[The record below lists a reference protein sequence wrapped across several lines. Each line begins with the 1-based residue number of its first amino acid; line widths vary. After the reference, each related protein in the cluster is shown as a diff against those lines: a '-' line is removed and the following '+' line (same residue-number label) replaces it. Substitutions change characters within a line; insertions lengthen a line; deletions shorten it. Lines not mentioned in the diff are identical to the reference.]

1 MEKMAHKLRII
12 GILIISFACMTSTV
26 YAKGI
31 VDNPDQPFSI
41 TVSEPYISEESV
53 QYFNDNNKLETAAE
67 GTQNRLNFTV
77 EINNITNQDY
87 KNVWYR
93 ISLNEE
99 VKPFLAAG
107 IVTFTSDKMDILS
120 KEHAFDP
127 SIEDKE
133 DSPKIW
139 GFTYE
144 WGSLLTTTEEFQE
157 VTYYDKTGKEI
168 HNTPEEIME
177 ALKNVSI
184 SVHWKGGKQEVTL
197 PLILEKY
204 EPVTENVTEKADD

>member
-87 KNVWYR
+87 KNVW
-93 ISLNEE
+93 
-99 VKPFLAAG
+99 
-107 IVTFTSDKMDILS
+107 
-120 KEHAFDP
+120 
-127 SIEDKE
+127 
-133 DSPKIW
+133 
-139 GFTYE
+139 
-144 WGSLLTTTEEFQE
+144 
-157 VTYYDKTGKEI
+157 
-168 HNTPEEIME
+168 
-177 ALKNVSI
+177 
-184 SVHWKGGKQEVTL
+184 
-197 PLILEKY
+197 
-204 EPVTENVTEKADD
+204 